1 MVFAGNNNNTLVANA
16 RTVREFDIQKVN
28 TNFKEAFKCD
38 SKKVVRSANDAR
50 FVSVQF
56 FDL

>member
-38 SKKVVRSANDAR
+38 SKKVGALCERRAVCKC
-50 FVSVQF
+50 SVF
-56 FDL
+56 